1 MTSLEDA
8 IDLIATHLPG
18 PGVDALSLADARG
31 AVLREE
37 IVVGDAPAGEST
49 PPSLPAGTRLTAA
62 HLAALRWREIHTV
75 QASRPFAWT
84 VASPGGDGPEL
95 FAVEQMLASADGLTL
110 KHTPF
115 SSHPDGL
122 PTLLAEAMVDPPHL
136 VLAGVQ
142 TAWRDTHLVPILT
155 SLGFNPLV
163 PEVAL
168 FPGGKLWFG
177 HSRSEQTLLCLSG
190 DVTAHLLVTHR
201 VLLPAL
207 RRLLKQNEPQPEQVT
222 LNKDVR
228 FSHALVLLAPARL
241 KFDYHGASSADPL
254 PLRPGRETAA
264 LAESHGYLEFTRYRD
279 FFQQGETL
287 PFHRW

>member
-1 MTSLEDA
+1 MPVARSRNMVEALKKAGGSPIYTEVAGAGHDVWTRTYRNSDVFDWLMKNRSTNILLEDA

-18 PGVDALSLADARG
+18 QGVEALSLADARG

-84 VASPGGDGPEL
+84 VASPAGDGPEL
-95 FAVEQMLASADGLTL
+95 FAVEQMFASADGLTL

-115 SSHPDGL
+115 SSNPDGL
-122 PTLLAEAMVDPPHL
+122 PHPAGRGHRRPPPPGFGRSANRLARHSPRAPAHLARFSPHSR
-136 VLAGVQ
+136 G
-142 TAWRDTHLVPILT
+142 R
-155 SLGFNPLV
+155 PL
-163 PEVAL
+163 
-168 FPGGKLWFG
+168 PGGKLWFG
-177 HSRSEQTLLCLSG
+177 HSRSGQTVLCLSG

-201 VLLPAL
+201 LLLPAL
-207 RRLLKQNEPQPEQVT
+207 RHLLKQNEPQPEQVT

-228 FSHALVLLAPARL
+228 FSTPWCCSRP
-241 KFDYHGASSADPL
+241 HG
-254 PLRPGRETAA
+254 
-264 LAESHGYLEFTRYRD
+264 
-279 FFQQGETL
+279 
-287 PFHRW
+287 